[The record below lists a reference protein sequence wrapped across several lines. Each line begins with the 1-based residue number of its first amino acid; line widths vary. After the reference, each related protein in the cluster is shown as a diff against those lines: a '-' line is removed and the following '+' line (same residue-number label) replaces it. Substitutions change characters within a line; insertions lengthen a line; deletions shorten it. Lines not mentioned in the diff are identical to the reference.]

1 MEYFYRTNAAELT
14 PLKTELMDVVS
25 SCLMKEPPFEAAQAG
40 QPTATPA
47 PAAHSR
53 TTDGVMINAPLTA
66 PPSPANDGAS
76 TVAQIR
82 ELVHLISRH
91 DGEFVL
97 KLALYARHELHLR
110 RSPSFLV
117 ALCAR
122 EPNCVPF
129 LQPYMAKIIVLP
141 SDWLAVA
148 NFAYFHDSDAAHDYA
163 GMLTYPTKTGRR
175 ECATVPAASRHREH
189 SSATTAVD
197 GRQSQSPGRSPCLT
211 EGRSP
216 APSAV
221 EACGS
226 RSVGFPGASPSCSGT
241 GTKAKGDRRQC
252 AADPDPTRAYIP
264 AALRTALVATF
275 ANFSLFSMAKYDNRA
290 AEHRAQRRQGRR
302 GRAVA
307 ATAATG
313 RNTSAA
319 DEPSAEDAQSAAP
332 PRRARAQTFTFKQL
346 IRMLH
351 ITEPAYIVCCLLG
364 KRYPSNEDDFR
375 RMRLHLTDPTWK
387 KPASLKIGVIPAAK
401 GSRSVKDTDDRGVV
415 SSGGCEG
422 EVEVV
427 GENRQNHSEL
437 LFCVFDARRA
447 GQRMH
452 LPVPE
457 TWETL
462 LSKEGNTGRVWDAL
476 ISANAVPYM
485 ALLRNLR
492 NILTRL
498 CSAASHRRVL
508 EKLVDEQQVAASQQL
523 PYRFYSA
530 YLAVQQVGA
539 LLEFL
544 DMLRAMPREVRS
556 RKQRAASAGNHNGG
570 GGDRRDLAAVASEP
584 AAGAIAKAVVEAAK
598 SFERPMVPRAYLRRC
613 IMQYC
618 AALDSAVS
626 TSARLN
632 AIPMKGTSI
641 AIICVTAALF
651 EPMSAVGATAA
662 TPVSIQRK
670 VDVTGLLV
678 AMLMRS
684 CEQCVVLLYCY
695 DEYVVF
701 RERDTGEVKAVMRGR
716 YGSDEESDSSGDT
729 GTSSSRSRRNDA
741 HDDGADDGELE
752 AVLNPFHQAT
762 AAASQKAAS
771 GMMSLA
777 GALAARCSS
786 LLARK
791 REEVGA
797 DVVATSFAMFES
809 AAGAQFPYA
818 FLDEVI
824 ERNMR
829 IESLLVFD
837 EGVHRTYA
845 NMNRN
850 APAFGDLPTYLS
862 RLRRTCSPDLLYVG
876 VNLKASMPPSAER
889 AAQVSEAKDAPV
901 TGSGAGAPAHRKQRQ
916 APASAREGG
925 VKAALHNEEVKLRFD
940 HHNDVLL
947 TGFSD
952 AILRLVAVRTS
963 GGPLAVIERAAE
975 TYHVSRLSARISQA
989 AWAERAKALKLLVAL
1004 REDHQFLIGGGS
1016 PETPHAADGLNFK
1029 GCVNSVAQSGTT
1041 TATRMQNSAS
1051 PSTRRSLVA
1060 DATTAPAAVLPYF
1073 GADGKAVSATGWD
1086 WHCSSGSSDR
1096 RLQWLATS
1104 FAGLSSTSSASTAS
1118 SVYDAEAPSKVRAAL
1133 PSIRWLLAKPSFS
1146 EDEVAVATAS
1156 ANGTKSSRRAAVDPA
1171 GHSIAGEVRES
1182 EPAWLAAEGK
1192 SVSPIFH
1199 PQPFISI
1206 VKLLS
1211 MSSTQGDSS
1220 VAPAAGDTA
1229 SAAASAAA
1237 GRRGRK
1243 GANGTRLHA
1252 QTAQLPQGR
1261 STCSAA
1267 TTVSS
1272 SAGAAAV
1279 AAPAVAPTTE
1289 EAKCVPP
1296 HRLHDR
1302 ASFLPTRQATTVVRR
1317 LITSYRLC
1325 RFFISS
1331 TFLDMNNERNAITLD
1346 IFPRLRRW
1354 AAEAGL
1360 KVTLLEVDLR
1370 WGIPALATRR
1380 NLSTSV
1386 CLNEVSRCSPFFVG
1400 VIGAR
1405 YGSCPPAPL
1414 QLVVDED
1421 VDAADYAWMQELPHP
1436 HVSVT
1441 ELEMRH
1447 AMYNAKRRL
1456 GGNEAPFSTLFFAR
1470 DSSHLLSTFAPG
1482 ESACRAVYEPDSA
1495 AAAEAIESLKQRI
1508 AESGFKL
1515 LSYQADYIAP
1525 EKALLPGT
1533 RRCGSGGAP
1542 LLVGGAA
1549 RSAAMSSG
1557 TRAMMEDDLGRWAV
1571 RSRHG
1576 FGSSAGEAAS
1586 SSIGNPGGSSGSASE
1601 ADSLSSFVKTCI
1613 TDSEEQKKLTS
1624 ADVAIDMTDFSEQ
1637 VFHALQEAI
1646 CRVCGV
1652 FSTPGGSA
1660 AEKQPHHADA
1670 GASDDDGTEK
1680 KADARVRE
1688 ECTRPATAS
1697 TSGVLGAEAPDTYE
1711 MLMVAQSEFAR
1722 KLSDLYAAP
1731 RGLLERLSCFA
1742 LNGTLG
1748 LADNSDAPS
1757 STGAEGQRSSSA
1769 HGTKH
1774 RDYAPLTPS
1783 SQDTHVS
1790 GPLRGSSPLPQQQ
1803 LAIRAASGGDGTSSI
1818 LLLEGCYG
1826 DGKSSA
1832 LAALT
1837 VRVLAPML
1845 KASAPEASPRF
1856 LFYSAQA
1863 EDDSVRGLLLFLAKS
1878 LRVFFQ
1884 LYGEVSVNDTNSVE
1898 ELLLVLDQVYAAV
1911 HHRFQTSCG
1920 GAGRANVAEGR
1931 RGESG
1936 DQSAA
1941 GRASPGGGD
1950 AALVVMLDGLDKSSE
1965 AAELVSLLGTIL
1977 HPLATQHIRFIV
1989 SACPRSSLARALRT
2003 RTPPARVLSVP
2014 LLSERERAELVRL
2027 HLANYGKLLEESFT
2041 ADDLKNLLRKSGAG
2055 RPSYLISAITHLR
2068 LFSTF
2073 DRLREDIRALPASL
2087 AALHVQLFHH
2097 LQSRFDPDTCRV
2109 VLTILLL
2116 RQPVGGVL
2124 EFNLYRLV
2132 SDVAAASRLVTL
2144 LRGICLDSH
2153 HGRLLIKSSTFVDAI
2168 AHMCFRFASHYQCAQ
2183 ERVLLAE
2190 LCYQPIDVSL
2200 DDQEVKAGLRQV
2212 AESIR
2217 RSAVDPLTRRTFV
2230 PERYAPRELLGVLQ
2244 GSVQACRLD
2253 VIAALVCYLPFLEC
2267 LLVNR
2272 RMLSQLVG
2280 LLSSVVSAASSTS
2293 SLAPSASGA
2302 AGATRAE
2309 DDADLEDI
2317 GGFRPLASYRAL
2329 ALQWRHYRSE
2339 VRRLSGVLDIL
2350 QQNYDVLLRQPGLLR
2365 QCVWNAVGPAAYISA
2380 YDAAS
2385 TARLQQAVQVM
2396 ATSSGTA
2403 SFEVPAPSSG
2413 ECPQTE
2419 DCASHT
2425 PAARSSS
2432 MPALSALSTMWVHW
2446 LNARQHGGEGCVM
2459 RTTASPQSIRC
2470 MAMSPDGKE
2479 VALGGDDGVV
2489 RRVSANVDEQQ
2500 SHQPQLTSS
2509 ESERVGGVGRGRVA
2523 STLRHESA
2531 VTSVLYVNSRAAG
2544 GPIMGTKGSG
2554 ASATVSAPTGAVQL
2568 LVSGCVRGLL
2578 YVWSLEDNSLLQ
2590 RGTGHLRAISGLVCH
2605 PLEPAVLCSCGH
2617 DTFVML
2623 WDIGSA
2629 EAPSRLRSEIQASLA
2644 LRMPKHPAG
2653 SKERLQQG
2661 AIVNVNGQSRAV
2673 GGGAGSATVRQ
2684 DKYALSTGIRGQQ
2697 TLSKASLMPFHTER
2711 QHRTA
2716 VAAVA
2721 FHRSGD
2727 IFASGSWD
2735 GTLVLHNTRELR
2747 TPLPVITPELKV
2759 PLEPPK
2765 PIRATGRRRRRG
2777 KLVWRTR
2784 HGPEHR
2790 QVTFQSLKFALGSS
2804 VRATVFSNSL
2814 AATCVVGCHNGTVVV
2829 VDHASAAVVARWT
2842 SLHAAP
2848 VTRLTASFDGRCMA
2862 SADEHGVVRLTHTGI
2877 TGSVFATLNG
2887 HNGAVTGL
2895 CFRPPRASHGENFAA
2910 GTDPLHAPPAVL
2922 LTAGEDC
2929 TLQAW
2934 RVDSSGTG
2942 GFATETTMP
2951 RGRLSATHS
2960 TAITAVAS
2968 SRDGQLLV
2976 TGSADGTALVFRV
2989 PEEDD
2994 DDATVCKGSVGAATG
3009 GNCADA
3015 VALNRSKASGRKVM
3029 AASSTARRLKPAF
3042 TLRHDDCR
3050 ITLISLAMRDT
3061 RIVVGV
3067 VFGLVYVWS
3076 SSPGLNQVEGRLLLC
3091 VRVPEHGLYP
3101 VVSLGVVERSGATAM
3116 ADDRG
3121 QGEAGKGG
3129 VAQQT
3134 WGAATPPLGYR
3145 RTPSSSAAAAISAS
3159 PPGEKKEESSA
3170 LVTAICANGDVAVFK
3185 LLGDAAS
3192 LVMAAAQA
3200 RRRQRQRSHQ
3210 HHSSFSA
3217 TSFPD
3222 SAISQG
3228 DSISYASSAD
3238 TLEGSA
3244 ADAGVVVTTLTSKSF
3259 GWAEHMDSGGEGV
3272 EAASHARITTT
3283 AANSPPDTQEAG
3295 LSTVQKGWPHPMPPT
3310 TGGAARGPVGTLVA
3324 ASASP
3329 LPQGVVPIA
3338 APRHRRQLLDRRAQK
3353 LQRLLSRCRVAEAE
3367 LCSSYQLNL
3376 RRHRL
3381 LWANAA
3387 DAAEITRVVWLSSQ
3401 HPQPSRSGDMTDAF
3415 QGKYGRLALVVAQRQ
3430 LFLLFSNG
3438 RESALSRCLPVR
3450 VSSHTPDGASLLGG
3464 ATGAIPEEGMAVGA
3478 PERGTSGSAAST
3490 EDGVGPLEAAAA
3502 EEFEVD
3508 LDYFLRE
3515 GEHFTSAS
3523 SAVEVAPVAALA
3535 ATVEAIRWF
3544 AVAVTTSQG
3553 EVLLLRVQ
3561 VPHVHGKRS
3570 DALGIATAPSA
3581 DAEAQQSAAAS
3592 QHLNAYIIPKTSIT
3606 LYRRLGLTGSL
3617 AAPAAAE
3624 GDGVEAGTS
3633 VAVLHRMTAAPRATC
3648 VELCTLPPAL
3658 GASLD
3663 ANATS
3668 LASPAAATTAQRVVL
3683 LAGCT
3688 DGSTRVWLVA
3698 TPAPVPC
3705 TRGGSPAGAEADNVS
3720 ERPRVGGTRAVCIG
3734 CFFCTGSVS
3743 VVSGFLNCS
3752 VQRGR
3757 GSGVVEPAPSSRWI
3771 VGDTLGN
3778 VYQLQLERDPPGDV
3792 AALLDK
3798 SRVMLGAAGG
3808 EARRVNAETRLTPHS
3823 SVDINVKSWARL
3835 FQQPFAMMSNTPLA
3849 SNAEA
3854 WLTSCPSGSAGE
3866 SYLAG
3871 GGKAADEFFGT
3882 LTWPGWSSHSPADWL
3897 APVDVSSA
3905 LSTLL
3910 KRDVSVTGAGAD
3922 AAREWRSADDQPRT
3936 TALVSPSA
3944 GTSERTLKVGDEM
3957 QQLLGAA
3964 PLRSTCVNP
3973 PFAPWSYLPD
3983 LPQVQRGG
3991 STAFSGSRDGIAEG
4005 ASGRGAG
4012 GPVHLFSLSGLG
4024 LTSPPAALP
4033 SFATGPRT
4041 SRSVSERHG
4050 ADKDRGEIEV
4060 AQSFQKPLPSPLA
4073 GNRREGARE
4082 NSGAEEH
4089 LRCQATVAEPP
4100 KRCTASVAVHC
4111 EVPAVASPAPPS
4123 SQLPPLNDQQK
4134 DLGNADDEDDY
4145 FAVLY
4150 EAHPPASQSPCG
4162 SGAEARRAWLLHQQE
4177 VLKEAMRVQ
4186 RYNRQARRALE
4197 AYQRRVAMAVGEL

>member
-25 SCLMKEPPFEAAQAG
+25 SCLMKEPPFEAAQPG
-40 QPTATPA
+40 QPTATTA
-47 PAAHSR
+47 LAAHSK
-53 TTDGVMINAPLTA
+53 TADGAIINAALTA

-129 LQPYMAKIIVLP
+129 LQPYMEKIIVLP

-148 NFAYFHDSDAAHDYA
+148 NFAYFHDCDAAHDYA
-163 GMLTYPTKTGRR
+163 GTLTYPTKTGRR
-175 ECATVPAASRHREH
+175 ECATAPAASRHRER
-189 SSATTAVD
+189 SSAATAVD
-197 GRQSQSPGRSPCLT
+197 GPQSQSPGLSPCST

-221 EACGS
+221 EARGS
-226 RSVGFPGASPSCSGT
+226 RSVGFPGASSSCSGT

-252 AADPDPTRAYIP
+252 AADPGLTRAYIP

-290 AEHRAQRRQGRR
+290 AEHRAQRRQVRR
-302 GRAVA
+302 DRAAA
-307 ATAATG
+307 ATAAAG
-313 RNTSAA
+313 RNTSAP
-319 DEPSAEDAQSAAP
+319 DKPSAEDAQSAAP

-387 KPASLKIGVIPAAK
+387 KPASLKIGVTPAAK
-401 GSRSVKDTDDRGVV
+401 GGRSVKDTDNRDVV
-415 SSGGCEG
+415 SSGGSEG
-422 EVEVV
+422 EAEVE
-427 GENRQNHSEL
+427 GESRQNHSEL
-437 LFCVFDARRA
+437 PFCVFDARRA
-447 GQRMH
+447 GKRMH

-498 CSAASHRRVL
+498 CSAASHKRVL

-556 RKQRAASAGNHNGG
+556 KKQRAASAGSHNGG

-613 IMQYC
+613 VMQYC

-641 AIICVTAALF
+641 AIICVTSALF
-651 EPMSAVGATAA
+651 EPMSALGAAAA

-701 RERDTGEVKAVMRGR
+701 RESDPGEAKAMMQGR
-716 YGSDEESDSSGDT
+716 YDDDEESDSSGDT
-729 GTSSSRSRRNDA
+729 GSSRSSRRNYA
-741 HDDGADDGELE
+741 HDDGADEGELE
-752 AVLNPFHQAT
+752 AVLSPFHRAS
-762 AAASQKAAS
+762 AAALQKAAS
-771 GMMSLA
+771 GMMGLA

-797 DVVATSFAMFES
+797 DVVATSFAMFKN

-876 VNLKASMPPSAER
+876 VNLKASIPPPAER
-889 AAQVSEAKDAPV
+889 AAQVSETKDAPV
-901 TGSGAGAPAHRKQRQ
+901 TASGAGAPAHRKQRQ
-916 APASAREGG
+916 APASARKGG
-925 VKAALHNEEVKLRFD
+925 VKATLHNEEVKLRFD

-952 AILRLVAVRTS
+952 AILRLVAVRTG

-989 AWAERAKALKLLVAL
+989 AWAERAKALKVLAVL
-1004 REDHQFLIGGGS
+1004 REDQQLLIGGGS
-1016 PETPHAADGLNFK
+1016 PETPHAADGLTFK
-1029 GCVNSVAQSGTT
+1029 GCMNSVARSGTT
-1041 TATRMQNSAS
+1041 TATHMQNSSS
-1051 PSTRRSLVA
+1051 PSTRGSLVA
-1060 DATTAPAAVLPYF
+1060 DATTAPAVVLPYF
-1073 GADGKAVSATGWD
+1073 GADGKVVSATGWD
-1086 WHCSSGSSDR
+1086 WRCSSGSSDR
-1096 RLQWLATS
+1096 RLQWLASS

-1118 SVYDAEAPSKVRAAL
+1118 SAYDAEAPSKVRAAL
-1133 PSIRWLLAKPSFS
+1133 PSIRRLLAKPSFS
-1146 EDEVAVATAS
+1146 EDKVAVVTAS
-1156 ANGTKSSRRAAVDPA
+1156 TSGAKSSRGAA
-1171 GHSIAGEVRES
+1171 GHSVAGEVRES

-1237 GRRGRK
+1237 GRRERK
-1243 GANGTRLHA
+1243 RANDTQLHA

-1261 STCSAA
+1261 STGSAA

-1279 AAPAVAPTTE
+1279 AAPTVAPKTE
-1289 EAKCVPP
+1289 EAKSVAP
-1296 HRLHDR
+1296 HRLHEQ
-1302 ASFLPTRQATTVVRR
+1302 ASFPPTRQATTVVRR

-1421 VDAADYAWMQELPHP
+1421 VDAADYAWMQELPDP

-1456 GGNEAPFSTLFFAR
+1456 GGDEAPFSTLFFAR
-1470 DSSHLLSTFAPG
+1470 DSSHLLSTFDPG

-1495 AAAEAIESLKQRI
+1495 TAAEAIERLKQRI

-1515 LSYQADYIAP
+1515 LSYQADYSGPA
-1525 EKALLPGT
+1525 KALLPGT

-1542 LLVGGAA
+1542 LLVGGAT
-1549 RSAAMSSG
+1549 RSTAMSSG

-1576 FGSSAGEAAS
+1576 FGSGAGEAAS
-1586 SSIGNPGGSSGSASE
+1586 SSTGRPGGSSGSASE
-1601 ADSLSSFVKTCI
+1601 ADSLSSFVKACI
-1613 TDSEEQKKLTS
+1613 TDSEEHKKLTS
-1624 ADVAIDMTDFSEQ
+1624 TDVAIDMTDFSEQ

-1652 FSTPGGSA
+1652 LSAPDDSA
-1660 AEKQPHHADA
+1660 AEKQKQHADA
-1670 GASDDDGTEK
+1670 GVPDGDGTEK
-1680 KADARVRE
+1680 KADARVRSSR
-1688 ECTRPATAS
+1688 TRPASAS
-1697 TSGVLGAEAPDTYE
+1697 TRGVLGAEAPDMYE

-1731 RGLLERLSCFA
+1731 RGLLERLSSFA

-1748 LADNSDAPS
+1748 LTDDSDAPS

-1774 RDYAPLTPS
+1774 QGYAPLTPS
-1783 SQDTHVS
+1783 SQDAHDS
-1790 GPLRGSSPLPQQQ
+1790 RPLRGSSPLTQQQQQQ
-1803 LAIRAASGGDGTSSI
+1803 LAIWAVSGGDGTSSI
-1818 LLLEGCYG
+1818 LLLEGCDG

-1837 VRVLAPML
+1837 VRVLTPML

-1863 EDDSVRGLLLFLAKS
+1863 EEDSVRGLLLFLAKS

-1920 GAGRANVAEGR
+1920 GAGRTNVEEGR

-1941 GRASPGGGD
+1941 GRASPGAGH
-1950 AALVVMLDGLDKSSE
+1950 AALVLMLDGLDKSSE

-2041 ADDLKNLLRKSGAG
+2041 ADDLKNLLRKSGTG

-2073 DRLREDIRALPASL
+2073 DTLREDIRALPASR

-2109 VLTILLL
+2109 VLSILLL

-2168 AHMCFRFASHYQCAQ
+2168 AHMCFRFASDYQCAQ

-2212 AESIR
+2212 TESIR

-2280 LLSSVVSAASSTS
+2280 LLSSVVSAVSSASS
-2293 SLAPSASGA
+2293 LEPSASGA

-2317 GGFRPLASYRAL
+2317 GGVRPLASYRAL

-2339 VRRLSGVLDIL
+2339 VWRLSGVLDIL
-2350 QQNYDVLLRQPGLLR
+2350 QKNYDVLLRQPGLLR
-2365 QCVWNAVGPAAYISA
+2365 QCVWNTVGPAACISA

-2385 TARLQQAVQVM
+2385 TARLQQAVQLM
-2396 ATSSGTA
+2396 ATSSDTA
-2403 SFEVPAPSSG
+2403 SYQVPGPSSD

-2419 DCASHT
+2419 DRASHT
-2425 PAARSSS
+2425 PAARSSN

-2470 MAMSPDGKE
+2470 MAMSPDGTE
-2479 VALGGDDGVV
+2479 IALGGDDGVV

-2500 SHQPQLTSS
+2500 SQQPQLASS

-2531 VTSVLYVNSRAAG
+2531 VTSVLYVNPRAAG
-2544 GPIMGTKGSG
+2544 GHLVGTKGS
-2554 ASATVSAPTGAVQL
+2554 GAVQL
-2568 LVSGCVRGLL
+2568 LVSGCARGLL

-2605 PLEPAVLCSCGH
+2605 PLEPTVLCSCGH

-2623 WDIGSA
+2623 WGIGSA

-2653 SKERLQQG
+2653 SKERLRQG
-2661 AIVNVNGQSRAV
+2661 ARVSVNGQSRAV

-2684 DKYALSTGIRGQQ
+2684 DKSAPSTGNRGQQ
-2697 TLSKASLMPFHTER
+2697 TLFKASLMPFHTER
-2711 QHRTA
+2711 QHHTA

-2747 TPLPVITPELKV
+2747 TPSPVITPELKV

-2765 PIRATGRRRRRG
+2765 PTRATGRRRRRG

-2790 QVTFQSLKFALGSS
+2790 QVTFQSTTFALGSS
-2804 VRATVFSNSL
+2804 VRAAVFSNSL
-2814 AATCVVGCHNGTVVV
+2814 AVTCVVGCHNGAVVV

-2848 VTRLTASFDGRCMA
+2848 VTRLTASLDGRCMA

-2895 CFRPPRASHGENFAA
+2895 CFRPPRASHSENFAA

-2942 GFATETTMP
+2942 GFAAETTMP
-2951 RGRLSATHS
+2951 RGRLSAAHS

-2989 PEEDD
+2989 PEGDD
-2994 DDATVCKGSVGAATG
+2994 DVTVCKGSVGAAAG

-3015 VALNRSKASGRKVM
+3015 AALNRSKASGRKVM
-3029 AASSTARRLKPAF
+3029 AASSTARPLKPAF

-3050 ITLISLAMRDT
+3050 ITRICLAMSDS

-3076 SSPGLNQVEGRLLLC
+3076 SSPGLNQVEGRLLLR

-3101 VVSLGVVERSGATAM
+3101 VVSLGVVERSGAAAM

-3134 WGAATPPLGYR
+3134 RGAETPPLGYR
-3145 RTPSSSAAAAISAS
+3145 RTPSSAAAAAILAS
-3159 PPGEKKEESSA
+3159 PPAEKKEESSA

-3222 SAISQG
+3222 NALSQG
-3228 DSISYASSAD
+3228 DSISCPSSAD

-3244 ADAGVVVTTLTSKSF
+3244 ADAGVVVTALTSKSF
-3259 GWAEHMDSGGEGV
+3259 GWAERVESGGEGV
-3272 EAASHARITTT
+3272 KAASHARITTT
-3283 AANSPPDTQEAG
+3283 AANSPPDTREAG
-3295 LSTVQKGWPHPMPPT
+3295 LPTVQEGWPHPIPPT
-3310 TGGAARGPVGTLVA
+3310 TGGAARGPVGTPVA

-3329 LPQGVVPIA
+3329 LPQGVLPIA
-3338 APRHRRQLLDRRAQK
+3338 APRRRRQPLDRRAQK
-3353 LQRLLSRCRVAEAE
+3353 LQRLLSRCRVAEVE

-3376 RRHRL
+3376 HRHRL

-3387 DAAEITRVVWLSSQ
+3387 DAEEITRVVWLSSQ
-3401 HPQPSRSGDMTDAF
+3401 HPQPSRSGDMADAF
-3415 QGKYGRLALVVAQRQ
+3415 QGKCGRVALVVAQRQ

-3438 RESALSRCLPVR
+3438 RESALSRCLSVR
-3450 VSSHTPDGASLLGG
+3450 LSSHTPDGASLLAS
-3464 ATGAIPEEGMAVGA
+3464 ATGAMPEEGMAVGA

-3490 EDGVGPLEAAAA
+3490 EDDVVPLEAAAA

-3508 LDYFLRE
+3508 LDYLLRE

-3523 SAVEVAPVAALA
+3523 SAVEAAPVTASA
-3535 ATVEAIRWF
+3535 ATAEAIRWF

-3570 DALGIATAPSA
+3570 DALGVTTAPLA
-3581 DAEAQQSAAAS
+3581 DTEAQHSAAAS
-3592 QHLNAYIIPKTSIT
+3592 QHLSAYILPKTSIT
-3606 LYRRLGLTGSL
+3606 LYRRLGLTGSITG
-3617 AAPAAAE
+3617 PAAAE
-3624 GDGVEAGTS
+3624 GDGAEAGTS
-3633 VAVLHRMTAAPRATC
+3633 GAALHRMTAAPRATC

-3663 ANATS
+3663 ASATS
-3668 LASPAAATTAQRVVL
+3668 LPSPAAATTAQRVVL

-3705 TRGGSPAGAEADNVS
+3705 TRGGSPAGAEADDVS
-3720 ERPRVGGTRAVCIG
+3720 ERTRVGGTCAVSIG

-3752 VQRGR
+3752 VQRAR

-3808 EARRVNAETRLTPHS
+3808 GVRRGNAETRLTPHS
-3823 SVDINVKSWARL
+3823 AADINVKSWARL
-3835 FQQPFAMMSNTPLA
+3835 FQQPLAMMGNTPPA

-3854 WLTSCPSGSAGE
+3854 LLTSCPSGSAGE
-3866 SYLAG
+3866 GDLAG
-3871 GGKAADEFFGT
+3871 GGKAADEIFGT
-3882 LTWPGWSSHSPADWL
+3882 LTWPGWSSHSLADWL

-3905 LSTLL
+3905 LPTLL
-3910 KRDVSVTGAGAD
+3910 KRDVSVTGARAD
-3922 AAREWRSADDQPRT
+3922 AAREWRSVDDQPRT

-3944 GTSERTLKVGDEM
+3944 GTAERTLRVGDEM

-3964 PLRSTCVNP
+3964 PLRSTRVSP

-3991 STAFSGSRDGIAEG
+3991 STAFSVSRDGIAEG

-4012 GPVHLFSLSGLG
+4012 GPVHLLSLSGLG
-4024 LTSPPAALP
+4024 LTSPPAEPP

-4041 SRSVSERHG
+4041 SWSVSERHG
-4050 ADKDRGEIEV
+4050 ADKDGGEAEV
-4060 AQSFQKPLPSPLA
+4060 AQSFQKPLTSLLA
-4073 GNRREGARE
+4073 GNRRQGARE
-4082 NSGAEEH
+4082 NSCAEER
-4089 LRCQATVAEPP
+4089 LSCQATVAEPP
-4100 KRCTASVAVHC
+4100 RRGTANVAVHC

-4123 SQLPPLNDQQK
+4123 SQSLPLNDQQK
-4134 DLGNADDEDDY
+4134 DLGHADDEVDY

>member
-25 SCLMKEPPFEAAQAG
+25 SCLMKEPPFEAAQPG
-40 QPTATPA
+40 QLTATTA
-47 PAAHSR
+47 PAAHSKM
-53 TTDGVMINAPLTA
+53 TDEAMINAALTA
-66 PPSPANDGAS
+66 PPSPANDDVS

-129 LQPYMAKIIVLP
+129 LQPYMEKIIVLP

-148 NFAYFHDSDAAHDYA
+148 NFAYFHDCDAAHNYA
-163 GMLTYPTKTGRR
+163 ETLTYPTKTGRR
-175 ECATVPAASRHREH
+175 ECATAPAASRHRER

-197 GRQSQSPGRSPCLT
+197 GRQSQSPGRSSYST
-211 EGRSP
+211 EGLSP

-221 EACGS
+221 EARGS

-241 GTKAKGDRRQC
+241 GTKAKGDRPQC
-252 AADPDPTRAYIP
+252 AADLDPTRAYIP

-290 AEHRAQRRQGRR
+290 AEHRAQRRQVRR
-302 GRAVA
+302 DRAA
-307 ATAATG
+307 AAAG
-313 RNTSAA
+313 RNTSGP
-319 DEPSAEDAQSAAP
+319 DKSSAEDSQSAAP

-387 KPASLKIGVIPAAK
+387 KPASLKIGVTPAAK
-401 GSRSVKDTDDRGVV
+401 GGHSVKDTDDRGVV
-415 SSGGCEG
+415 SSGGSEG
-422 EVEVV
+422 EAEVE
-427 GENRQNHSEL
+427 GESRPNHSEL
-437 LFCVFDARRA
+437 PFCVFDARRA

-498 CSAASHRRVL
+498 CSAASHKRVL

-523 PYRFYSA
+523 PYRFCSA
-530 YLAVQQVGA
+530 HLAVQQVGA

-556 RKQRAASAGNHNGG
+556 KKQRAASAGSHDGG
-570 GGDRRDLAAVASEP
+570 GGDRRDLVAVASEP
-584 AAGAIAKAVVEAAK
+584 SAGAIAKAVVEAAK
-598 SFERPMVPRAYLRRC
+598 SFEHPMVPRAYLHRC
-613 IMQYC
+613 VMQYC
-618 AALDSAVS
+618 AALDSAAS
-626 TSARLN
+626 TAARLN

-641 AIICVTAALF
+641 AIICVTSALF
-651 EPMSAVGATAA
+651 EPMSAMGAAAA

-670 VDVTGLLV
+670 VDVTALLV

-701 RERDTGEVKAVMRGR
+701 RESDPGEAKAMMQGR
-716 YGSDEESDSSGDT
+716 YDGEESDSSGDT
-729 GTSSSRSRRNDA
+729 GSSRSSGRNDA
-741 HDDGADDGELE
+741 HDDGADEGELE
-752 AVLNPFHQAT
+752 AVLSPFHRAS

-797 DVVATSFAMFES
+797 DVVATSFAMFEN

-818 FLDEVI
+818 FLDEII

-876 VNLKASMPPSAER
+876 VNLKASIPPPAER
-889 AAQVSEAKDAPV
+889 AAQVSETMDAPV
-901 TGSGAGAPAHRKQRQ
+901 TASGAGAPARRRQRQ
-916 APASAREGG
+916 TPASARKGG

-940 HHNDVLL
+940 HHNDILL

-952 AILRLVAVRTS
+952 AILRLVAVRTG

-989 AWAERAKALKLLVAL
+989 AWAERAKALKVLAAL
-1004 REDHQFLIGGGS
+1004 REDQQLLIGGGS
-1016 PETPHAADGLNFK
+1016 PETPHAADGLTFK
-1029 GCVNSVAQSGTT
+1029 GCMNSVAQSSTT
-1041 TATRMQNSAS
+1041 TATHMQNSS
-1051 PSTRRSLVA
+1051 SLSTRRSLVA

-1073 GADGKAVSATGWD
+1073 GADGKAVSATSWD

-1096 RLQWLATS
+1096 RLQWLASS

-1118 SVYDAEAPSKVRAAL
+1118 SAYDAEVPSKVRAAL
-1133 PSIRWLLAKPSFS
+1133 PSIRRLLAKPSFS
-1146 EDEVAVATAS
+1146 GDEVAVATAS
-1156 ANGTKSSRRAAVDPA
+1156 ASGAKSSRGAAVDPA
-1171 GHSIAGEVRES
+1171 GHSVAGEVRES

-1211 MSSTQGDSS
+1211 MSSTQGAST

-1237 GRRGRK
+1237 GRREQKR
-1243 GANGTRLHA
+1243 ANDTRLHA
-1252 QTAQLPQGR
+1252 QAAQLPQGR
-1261 STCSAA
+1261 STGSAA

-1279 AAPAVAPTTE
+1279 AAPTVAPKTE
-1289 EAKCVPP
+1289 EAESVAPQ
-1296 HRLHDR
+1296 RLHDQ

-1421 VDAADYAWMQELPHP
+1421 VDAEDYAWMQELSDP

-1456 GGNEAPFSTLFFAR
+1456 GGDEAPFSTLFFAR
-1470 DSSHLLSTFAPG
+1470 DSSHLLSTFGPG

-1495 AAAEAIESLKQRI
+1495 TAAEAIERLKQRI

-1515 LSYQADYIAP
+1515 LSYQADYIGPA
-1525 EKALLPGT
+1525 KALLPGT

-1542 LLVGGAA
+1542 LLVGGAT
-1549 RSAAMSSG
+1549 RSSVMRSG

-1571 RSRHG
+1571 RNRHG
-1576 FGSSAGEAAS
+1576 FGSGVGEAAS
-1586 SSIGNPGGSSGSASE
+1586 PSTGRPGGSSGSASE
-1601 ADSLSSFVKTCI
+1601 ADSLSSFAKACI
-1613 TDSEEQKKLTS
+1613 TDSEEHKKLTS
-1624 ADVAIDMTDFSEQ
+1624 TDVAIDMTDFCEQ
-1637 VFHALQEAI
+1637 VFHALQGAI
-1646 CRVCGV
+1646 CRLCGV
-1652 FSTPGGSA
+1652 LSTPDDSA
-1660 AEKQPHHADA
+1660 SEKQQQQHADA
-1670 GASDDDGTEK
+1670 RVPDGDGTEK
-1680 KADARVRE
+1680 KADARVRSSRA
-1688 ECTRPATAS
+1688 RPATAS
-1697 TSGVLGAEAPDTYE
+1697 TSGVLGAEAPDMYE

-1731 RGLLERLSCFA
+1731 HGLLERLSSFA

-1748 LADNSDAPS
+1748 LTDDSDAPS

-1769 HGTKH
+1769 HDSKH
-1774 RDYAPLTPS
+1774 RGYASLAPS
-1783 SQDTHVS
+1783 SQDAHDS
-1790 GPLRGSSPLPQQQ
+1790 RPLRGSSLLPQQQ
-1803 LAIRAASGGDGTSSI
+1803 QQQLGIQAASGGDDTSSI
-1818 LLLEGCYG
+1818 LLLEGCDG

-1837 VRVLAPML
+1837 VRVLTPML
-1845 KASAPEASPRF
+1845 KASALETSPRF
-1856 LFYSAQA
+1856 LFYSTQA
-1863 EDDSVRGLLLFLAKS
+1863 EDNSVRGLLLFLAKS

-1920 GAGRANVAEGR
+1920 GAGRINDAEGR

-1936 DQSAA
+1936 DRCAA
-1941 GRASPGGGD
+1941 GRASSGAGH

-2041 ADDLKNLLRKSGAG
+2041 ADDLKNLLRKSGTG

-2073 DRLREDIRALPASL
+2073 DTLREDIRALPASR

-2097 LQSRFDPDTCRV
+2097 LQLRFDPDTCRV
-2109 VLTILLL
+2109 VLSILLL

-2132 SDVAAASRLVTL
+2132 SNVAAASRLVTL

-2168 AHMCFRFASHYQCAQ
+2168 AHMCFRFASDYQCAQ

-2212 AESIR
+2212 TESIR

-2280 LLSSVVSAASSTS
+2280 LLSSVVSAASSAS

-2302 AGATRAE
+2302 AGVTRSE
-2309 DDADLEDI
+2309 EDADTEDI
-2317 GGFRPLASYRAL
+2317 GGVRPLASYRAL
-2329 ALQWRHYRSE
+2329 AFQWRHYRSE

-2350 QQNYDVLLRQPGLLR
+2350 QKNYDVLLRQPGLLR
-2365 QCVWNAVGPAAYISA
+2365 QCVWNTVGPAACISA

-2385 TARLQQAVQVM
+2385 TARLQQAVQLM
-2396 ATSSGTA
+2396 ATSRDTA
-2403 SFEVPAPSSG
+2403 SYEVPAPSSG

-2419 DCASHT
+2419 DGASHT
-2425 PAARSSS
+2425 PAARSSN
-2432 MPALSALSTMWVHW
+2432 MPAPSALSTMWVHW

-2459 RTTASPQSIRC
+2459 RATASPQSIRC
-2470 MAMSPDGKE
+2470 MAMSLDGTE

-2500 SHQPQLTSS
+2500 PQQPQLASS

-2531 VTSVLYVNSRAAG
+2531 VTSVLYVNPRAAG
-2544 GPIMGTKGSG
+2544 GPIAGTKGSG

-2568 LVSGCVRGLL
+2568 LVSGCARGLL

-2590 RGTGHLRAISGLVCH
+2590 RGTGHLRAISGLVSH
-2605 PLEPAVLCSCGH
+2605 PLEPTVLCSCGH

-2623 WDIGSA
+2623 WGIGSA

-2653 SKERLQQG
+2653 SEERLRQG
-2661 AIVNVNGQSRAV
+2661 ARVNVNGQSRVV

-2684 DKYALSTGIRGQQ
+2684 DKSASSTGIRGQQ
-2697 TLSKASLMPFHTER
+2697 TLFKASLMPFHTER
-2711 QHRTA
+2711 QHHTA

-2747 TPLPVITPELKV
+2747 TPSPVITPELKV

-2765 PIRATGRRRRRG
+2765 PTRATGRRRRRG

-2790 QVTFQSLKFALGSS
+2790 QVMFQSTTFALGSS
-2804 VRATVFSNSL
+2804 VRAAVFSNSL
-2814 AATCVVGCHNGTVVV
+2814 AVTCVVGCHNGTVVV

-2848 VTRLTASFDGRCMA
+2848 VTRLTASLDGRCMA

-2910 GTDPLHAPPAVL
+2910 GTDPLHAPAAVL

-2929 TLQAW
+2929 TLQGW

-2951 RGRLSATHS
+2951 RRRLSAAHS
-2960 TAITAVAS
+2960 TAVTAVAS

-2994 DDATVCKGSVGAATG
+2994 DVIVCKGVVGAATG
-3009 GNCADA
+3009 GNFADA
-3015 VALNRSKASGRKVM
+3015 AALNLSKASGRKVM
-3029 AASSTARRLKPAF
+3029 TASSTARPLKPAF

-3050 ITLISLAMRDT
+3050 ITRICLAMRDS

-3076 SSPGLNQVEGRLLLC
+3076 SSPGLNQVEGRLLLR

-3101 VVSLGVVERSGATAM
+3101 VVSLGVVERSGAAAM

-3134 WGAATPPLGYR
+3134 QGAETPPLGYR
-3145 RTPSSSAAAAISAS
+3145 RTPSSAAAAAILAS
-3159 PPGEKKEESSA
+3159 PPAEKKEESSA

-3217 TSFPD
+3217 TNFPD
-3222 SAISQG
+3222 NAVSQG
-3228 DSISYASSAD
+3228 DIISYASSAD

-3244 ADAGVVVTTLTSKSF
+3244 ADAGVVVAALTSKSF
-3259 GWAEHMDSGGEGV
+3259 GWAERVESGGEGV
-3272 EAASHARITTT
+3272 EAASRERITTT
-3283 AANSPPDTQEAG
+3283 AANSPPDTREAG
-3295 LSTVQKGWPHPMPPT
+3295 LPTVQEGWPHPIPPT
-3310 TGGAARGPVGTLVA
+3310 TGGAARSPVGTPVA

-3329 LPQGVVPIA
+3329 LSQGVLPIA
-3338 APRHRRQLLDRRAQK
+3338 ALGRRRQPLDRRAQR
-3353 LQRLLSRCRVAEAE
+3353 LQRLLSRCRVAEVE

-3376 RRHRL
+3376 HRHRL

-3387 DAAEITRVVWLSSQ
+3387 DAEEITRVVWLSSQ
-3401 HPQPSRSGDMTDAF
+3401 HPQPSRSGDMADAF

-3438 RESALSRCLPVR
+3438 RESALSRCLSAR
-3450 VSSHTPDGASLLGG
+3450 VSSHTPDGASLL
-3464 ATGAIPEEGMAVGA
+3464 ASTTGAMPEERMAVGA

-3490 EDGVGPLEAAAA
+3490 EDGVVPLEAAAA
-3502 EEFEVD
+3502 EEFEVN
-3508 LDYFLRE
+3508 LDYLLRE

-3523 SAVEVAPVAALA
+3523 SAVEVAPVTASA
-3535 ATVEAIRWF
+3535 ATAEAIRWF

-3561 VPHVHGKRS
+3561 VPHVHGKHS
-3570 DALGIATAPSA
+3570 DALGVTTAPST
-3581 DAEAQQSAAAS
+3581 DAEARHSAAAS
-3592 QHLNAYIIPKTSIT
+3592 QHLSAYILPRTSVT
-3606 LYRRLGLTGSL
+3606 LYRRLSLTGSITG
-3617 AAPAAAE
+3617 PAAVE
-3624 GDGVEAGTS
+3624 GDGAEAGTS
-3633 VAVLHRMTAAPRATC
+3633 GAALHRMTAAPRATC

-3663 ANATS
+3663 ASATS
-3668 LASPAAATTAQRVVL
+3668 LPSSAAATTAQRVVL

-3705 TRGGSPAGAEADNVS
+3705 TRGGSPTGAEADEVS
-3720 ERPRVGGTRAVCIG
+3720 ERPRVGGTRDDPIG

-3743 VVSGFLNCS
+3743 VVSGFLSCS
-3752 VQRGR
+3752 VQRAS

-3798 SRVMLGAAGG
+3798 SRVMMGAVGG
-3808 EARRVNAETRLTPHS
+3808 GARRGNAETRLTPHS
-3823 SVDINVKSWARL
+3823 AADINVKSWARL
-3835 FQQPFAMMSNTPLA
+3835 FQQPFAMMSNTPPA

-3854 WLTSCPSGSAGE
+3854 LLTSCPSGSADEGD
-3866 SYLAG
+3866 LAG
-3871 GGKAADEFFGT
+3871 GGKAADEIFGT

-3905 LSTLL
+3905 LPTLL
-3910 KRDVSVTGAGAD
+3910 KRDVSVTGARAD
-3922 AAREWRSADDQPRT
+3922 AAREWRSVDDQPRT

-3944 GTSERTLKVGDEM
+3944 GTAERTLRVGDEM
-3957 QQLLGAA
+3957 QQLVAA
-3964 PLRSTCVNP
+3964 TPLRSTRVSP

-3983 LPQVQRGG
+3983 LPQVQRGS
-3991 STAFSGSRDGIAEG
+3991 STAFSVSRDGIAEG

-4012 GPVHLFSLSGLG
+4012 GPAHLLSLSSLG
-4024 LTSPPAALP
+4024 LTSLPAALP

-4041 SRSVSERHG
+4041 SWSVSERHG
-4050 ADKDRGEIEV
+4050 ADKDGGEAEV
-4060 AQSFQKPLPSPLA
+4060 AQSFQKPLTSLVA
-4073 GNRREGARE
+4073 GNRRQGARE
-4082 NSGAEEH
+4082 NSCAEGR
-4089 LRCQATVAEPP
+4089 LSCQAAVAEPP
-4100 KRCTASVAVHC
+4100 RRGAANVAVYC
-4111 EVPAVASPAPPS
+4111 EVPPVASPAPPS
-4123 SQLPPLNDQQK
+4123 SQSLPLNDQQK
-4134 DLGNADDEDDY
+4134 DLGNAADEDDY

-4150 EAHPPASQSPCG
+4150 EANPPASQSPCG
-4162 SGAEARRAWLLHQQE
+4162 SGAESRRAWLLHQHE